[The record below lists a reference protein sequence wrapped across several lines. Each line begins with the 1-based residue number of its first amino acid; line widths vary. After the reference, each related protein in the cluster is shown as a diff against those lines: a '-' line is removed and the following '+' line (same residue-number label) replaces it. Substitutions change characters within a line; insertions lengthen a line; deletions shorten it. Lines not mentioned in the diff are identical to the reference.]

1 MAVVEHGGLARAA
14 ERLYLSQ
21 ATVSSSIR
29 ALERSL
35 KVSLFHRTGRR
46 LVPTSAGVELVPLA
60 RRVLDDV
67 VAAQDAMR
75 SAREVGGGAL
85 TVMCTPDM
93 SGEAVAS
100 WAGGFTHKYPAVRLD
115 ISEVGSRHELVTAV
129 ADGQAELGFTL
140 ESELRSDLHFV
151 ELGVQR
157 LLLVRP
163 RGHRPPRGGGVP
175 LSEIG
180 DLPLACRQ
188 AAPNE
193 DDAVRTALAAHG
205 IDAVV
210 GANVPSRAAQLA
222 FVLGSGFQ
230 AFLPLRMC
238 ATALDAGACV
248 VETDPL
254 IESPFGVV
262 HRSGVLAPA
271 AQQFVHD
278 VRSALRGWFE
288 AIAAHRAEG
297 LGLVEAVV
305 AARDTT
311 NVSPAAGRR
320 HCPAHDF

>member
-1 MAVVEHGGLARAA
+1 MELRQLEHFLAVVGHGGLGRAA

-21 ATVSSSIR
+21 ATVSASIR
-29 ALERSL
+29 ALEREL
-35 KVSLFHRTGRR
+35 KVPLFHRTGRR
-46 LVPTSAGVELVPLA
+46 LVPTSPGRELVPLA

-67 VAAQDAMR
+67 VAVQDAMR
-75 SAREVGGGAL
+75 SAREVGGGVL

-115 ISEVGSRHELVTAV
+115 ISEVGSRQELVAAV

-140 ESELRSDLHFV
+140 KSELRSDLSFI

-163 RGHRPPRGGGVP
+163 PGQPPAGQEGAVP
-175 LSEIG
+175 LAKIG
-180 DLPLACRQ
+180 DLPIVRRQ
-188 AAPNE
+188 VTRNE
-193 DDAVRTALAAHG
+193 DDAVHTALVAHG
-205 IDAVV
+205 VDAVT
-210 GANVPSRAAQLA
+210 GATVPSRTAQLT
-222 FVLGSGFQ
+222 FVLTSGFQ

-238 ATALDAGACV
+238 AAALDAGACV

-262 HRSGVLAPA
+262 HRSGELAPA

-278 VRSALRGWFE
+278 VRSALRNWYD
-288 AIAAHRAEG
+288 AIAGHRDAG
-297 LGLVEAVV
+297 LELIDAAA
-305 AARDTT
+305 AARHT
-311 NVSPAAGRR
+311 AG
-320 HCPAHDF
+320 

>member
-1 MAVVEHGGLARAA
+1 MELRQLEHFLAVVDHGGLGRAA

-21 ATVSSSIR
+21 PAVSGSIR
-29 ALERSL
+29 ALEREL

-46 LVPTSAGVELVPLA
+46 LAPTSAGLELVPLA

-75 SAREVGGGAL
+75 SAREVNGGVL

-115 ISEVGSRHELVTAV
+115 ISEVGSRQELLTAV

-140 ESELRSDLHFV
+140 ASGLRDDLGFV

-163 RGHRPPRGGGVP
+163 RGHRPATAGASVP
-175 LSEIG
+175 LSAIG

-188 AAPNE
+188 AAPHE
-193 DDAVRTALAAHG
+193 DDAVHTALTAHG
-205 IDAVV
+205 VEPVI
-210 GANVPSRAAQLA
+210 GANVPSRSAQLA

-262 HRSGVLAPA
+262 HRSGALAPA

-278 VRSALRGWFE
+278 VRSALRSWYD
-288 AIAAHRAEG
+288 AIAAHREAG
-297 LGLVEAVV
+297 LDLVDAVV
-305 AARDTT
+305 AAR
-311 NVSPAAGRR
+311 NAA
-320 HCPAHDF
+320 A

>member
-1 MAVVEHGGLARAA
+1 MELRQLEHFLAVVDHGGLGRAA

-21 ATVSSSIR
+21 PAVSGSIR
-29 ALERSL
+29 ALEREL

-46 LVPTSAGVELVPLA
+46 LAPTSAGLELVPLA

-75 SAREVGGGAL
+75 SAREVNGGVL

-115 ISEVGSRHELVTAV
+115 ISEVGSRQELLTAV

-140 ESELRSDLHFV
+140 ASGLRDDLGFV

-163 RGHRPPRGGGVP
+163 RGHRPATAGASVP
-175 LSEIG
+175 LSAIG

-188 AAPNE
+188 AAPHE
-193 DDAVRTALAAHG
+193 DDAVHTALAVHG
-205 IDAVV
+205 VEPVI
-210 GANVPSRAAQLA
+210 GANVPSRSAQLA

-262 HRSGVLAPA
+262 HRSGALAPA

-278 VRSALRGWFE
+278 VRSALRSWYD
-288 AIAAHRAEG
+288 AIAAHREAG
-297 LGLVEAVV
+297 LDLVDAVV
-305 AARDTT
+305 AAR
-311 NVSPAAGRR
+311 NAA
-320 HCPAHDF
+320 A

>member
-1 MAVVEHGGLARAA
+1 MELRQLEHFLAVVDHGGLGRAA

-21 ATVSSSIR
+21 PAVSGSIR
-29 ALERSL
+29 ALEREL

-46 LVPTSAGVELVPLA
+46 LAPTSAGLELVPLA

-75 SAREVGGGAL
+75 SAREVNGGVL

-115 ISEVGSRHELVTAV
+115 ISEVGSRQELLTAV

-140 ESELRSDLHFV
+140 ASGLRDDLGFV

-163 RGHRPPRGGGVP
+163 RGHRPATAGASVP
-175 LSEIG
+175 LSAIG

-188 AAPNE
+188 AAPHE
-193 DDAVRTALAAHG
+193 DDAVHTALAAHG
-205 IDAVV
+205 VEPVI
-210 GANVPSRAAQLA
+210 GANVPSRSAQLA

-248 VETDPL
+248 VATDPL

-262 HRSGVLAPA
+262 HRSGALAPA
-271 AQQFVHD
+271 AQQFVYD
-278 VRSALRGWFE
+278 VRSALRSWYD
-288 AIAAHRAEG
+288 AIAAHREAG
-297 LGLVEAVV
+297 LDLVDAVV
-305 AARDTT
+305 AAR
-311 NVSPAAGRR
+311 NAA
-320 HCPAHDF
+320 A